1 MTDNMS
7 IDNKKNWKAGDLILL
22 KGEPIWLILEV
33 CVENMVAWNLVRKR
47 KEAIIKFDPGDQRWE
62 VIAGDDSESSCP
74 T

>member
-22 KGEPIWLILEV
+22 RGEPIWLILEV
-33 CVENMVAWNLVRKR
+33 YVENMVAWNLFRKR
-47 KEAIIKFDPGDQRWE
+47 KEAIIKFDLGDQQWE